1 MMNQARRIFVGSLAA
16 VTVGLWGGHALAD
29 QTSHPDSS
37 PNGTWVKLGQL
48 SASKEAE
55 HDRLTVTGHNDD
67 FRKLKFRVSN
77 APLNMHRV
85 IVTFDSG
92 APQQLE
98 VKESIPKGGET
109 REIDLNGGKRSLR
122 TIEFWYDTRGGQNGK
137 AEVTVFAR
145 R

>member
-1 MMNQARRIFVGSLAA
+1 MKQTRRIFLGGVAAAMLASWGGLAA
-16 VTVGLWGGHALAD
+16 AG
-29 QTSHPDSS
+29 QSSHPDSS
-37 PNGTWVKLGQL
+37 QNGTWVKLGKL
-48 SASKEAE
+48 SASKDAE
-55 HDRLTVTGHNDD
+55 HDRLTVDGRNDD

-85 IVTFDSG
+85 VVTYDDG
-92 APQQLE
+92 APEQLQ

-109 REIDLNGGKRSLR
+109 REIDLKGGKRSIR
-122 TIEFWYDTRGGQNGK
+122 TIEFWYDTKGSQDGK